1 MARGSDINA
10 RLNLDSKGAEKKL
23 DSFSGK
29 LGGLAKHAKG
39 PAAIAVALTA
49 VGAAAA
55 VAGVKVFQ
63 ATAQL
68 QLGASK
74 IATVFGDQIGGI
86 TSWADTVRLEMGS
99 TRQEVLM
106 LAAGFQDLLIPMGFS
121 REVATGMTK
130 DVVGLSAALSEWSGG
145 TVTAAQV
152 ANIFSKAMLGE
163 REQLKTLGISI
174 TELDVKNKL
183 LAAGQEKLTGN
194 ALAQAKAVATQ
205 ALIFEKSVDAQEN
218 YKKGGDS
225 LARTQKALLATLKQM
240 KEDVL
245 TSLIPAMVE
254 IGNVLR
260 TDVIPQLTIM
270 GQWLG
275 ENLPSKIE
283 ATVDALK
290 GLKKQWDINALA
302 QEIGGGGI
310 FGDSW
315 ASKQYELFSEGLV
328 FQAQKLGAKVIS
340 GATGGAVGDVDDR
353 DLWYQTSSRI
363 ARRYFQDLEAQNLA
377 LKTASDS
384 LREMNDETGKLALGI
399 HSLELP
405 VTQLT
410 EATRST
416 VPTLVE
422 HIRATAAAMEA
433 SKLLKT
439 AMDEQT
445 HASILEYEATTA
457 QLQVGNALV
466 DQINLITNTEN
477 ARKDALKALNESLEK
492 GWQDFR
498 DKQMRAMVEGETE
511 RRDFLKTNNQEI
523 KDNVVAMMDAMKR
536 AGYTNADIARIDIV
550 GILTEELW
558 KQHLKGVKAALVA
571 EERLRQER
579 FAQAMK
585 NADNTQK
592 LALAITRSIEIAK
605 AEGTYDPTQTQE
617 MYRYAGLSGQL
628 QRWMRNQDG
637 TGWWGGYGGQTEHA
651 LPTAHSGGRIG
662 GPIGQETPIMALG
675 GETVLPIGAKQGI
688 TINFNGLVAGD
699 PAAIG
704 QEIAEILNKSSV
716 ANGAII
722 NSSAVTS

>member
-49 VGAAAA
+49 VGVAAA
-55 VAGVKVFQ
+55 VAGAKVFQ

-68 QLGASK
+68 ELGASK
-74 IATVFGDQIGGI
+74 IATVFGDQLSGI
-86 TSWADTVRLEMGS
+86 TKWADTVRLEMGS

-121 REVATGMTK
+121 RQVATGMTK

-275 ENLPSKIE
+275 DNLPSKIE

-290 GLKKQWDINALA
+290 GLKKQWDINAHA
-302 QEIGGGGI
+302 QELAGGGM

-315 ASKQYELFSEGLV
+315 GAKQYQVFSEGLV
-328 FQAQKLGAKVIS
+328 FQAQKLGARYALGLQVK
-340 GATGGAVGDVDDR
+340 DE
-353 DLWYQTSSRI
+353 DLWYQSSSRK
-363 ARRYFQDLEAQNLA
+363 ARQYFEMMEELTDKAMVSMGLLASSVNAVSAGVDRVVPAVETFTLEMVNATAKWTDSAIRAGLEAVQSAKRQAAGLARISTLFAENLA
-377 LKTASDS
+377 IEEEKA
-384 LREMNDETGKLALGI
+384 
-399 HSLELP
+399 
-405 VTQLT
+405 Q
-410 EATRST
+410 EAADA
-416 VPTLVE
+416 
-422 HIRATAAAMEA
+422 IRAVQE
-433 SKLLKT
+433 
-439 AMDEQT
+439 
-445 HASILEYEATTA
+445 
-457 QLQVGNALV
+457 
-466 DQINLITNTEN
+466 
-477 ARKDALKALNESLEK
+477 ALNDSLEK
-492 GWQDFR
+492 GWQDLR

-511 RRDFLKTNNQEI
+511 RLNFLKANNQQI

-536 AGYTNADIARIDIV
+536 AGYTNADIARFDIV

-558 KQHLKGVKAALVA
+558 KQHLKGVKEALVA
-571 EERLRQER
+571 EERLKQER
-579 FAQAMK
+579 FSQAMK

-592 LALAITRSIEIAK
+592 LALAITESIRIAK
-605 AEGTYDPTQTQE
+605 AEGTYDPTQQT
-617 MYRYAGLSGQL
+617 MYRYAGISGQL
-628 QRWMRNQDG
+628 QRWFRNQDG
-637 TGWWGGYGGQTEHA
+637 SGWWGGYGGQTEHA

-662 GPIGQETPIMALG
+662 GPIGRETPIMALG
-675 GETVLPIGAKQGI
+675 GETVLPIGANQGV

-704 QEIAEILNKSSV
+704 QEIAEILNKSSR
-716 ANGAII
+716 ANGALI